1 MQEADG
7 SHVSCVD
14 LKAESGAN
22 SDHEPSLVVDSATSD
37 CLAGSSQTGSEALA
51 CSQKDLHASD
61 QNMTTSESISTVD
74 LAGGEPASLGDGPA
88 DDIVYDMPVE
98 EKNAVED
105 ISTQSTV
112 CADISSAVSHM
123 DIDVSEEVA
132 RDSTI
137 SAGML
142 TRSLFDTWTDW

>member
-98 EKNAVED
+98 EKN
-105 ISTQSTV
+105 TTV

-132 RDSTI
+132 KDSTI

-142 TRSLFDTWTDW
+142 TRSLFDT

>member
-98 EKNAVED
+98 EMVED

-123 DIDVSEEVA
+123 DIDISEEVA

-142 TRSLFDTWTDW
+142 TRSLFDT

>member
-37 CLAGSSQTGSEALA
+37 CVAGSSQTGSEALA

-98 EKNAVED
+98 KKNATVED

-142 TRSLFDTWTDW
+142 TRSLFDT

>member
-37 CLAGSSQTGSEALA
+37 CLAGSSQTGSETLA

-98 EKNAVED
+98 EKN
-105 ISTQSTV
+105 TTV
-112 CADISSAVSHM
+112 CTDISSAVSHM

-142 TRSLFDTWTDW
+142 TRSLFDT